1 MKRKSIIW
9 WAIFVVLIIWQLP
22 QFLISLVMLPFLGK
36 KKLVADRHFNF
47 CWVADKMQGGIS
59 LGPFAFVS
67 PRINSPASIAHEVDG
82 HTWDSKLMGPF
93 YLFIIG
99 IPSIFNAAFDLS
111 NCYYDFYPEK
121 WANRHA
127 KLEVDR
133 YCRLKTTPETIIQ
146 KELLS

>member
-9 WAIFVVLIIWQLP
+9 WAIFVALVIWQLP

-47 CWVADKMQGGIS
+47 CWMAEKMQGGIS

-67 PRINSPASIAHEVDG
+67 PGLCSAESIAHEVDG
-82 HTWDSKLMGPF
+82 HTKDSKIFSWL
-93 YLFIIG
+93 YLLVIG
-99 IPSIFNAAFDLS
+99 LPSILNAMFKFTK
-111 NCYYDFYPEK
+111 CYYDFFPEK
-121 WANRHA
+121 RANRFA
-127 KLEVDR
+127 KLEVDK

>member
-9 WAIFVVLIIWQLP
+9 WAIFVALIIWQLP

-47 CWVADKMQGGIS
+47 CWMAEKMQGGIS

-67 PRINSPASIAHEVDG
+67 PGLCSAESIAHAVDG
-82 HTWDSKLMGPF
+82 HTKDSKIFSWF
-93 YLFIIG
+93 YLLVIG
-99 IPSIFNAAFDLS
+99 LPSILNAMFKFTK
-111 NCYYDFYPEK
+111 CYYDFFPEK
-121 WANRHA
+121 RANRFA
-127 KLEVDR
+127 KLAVDK
-133 YCRLKTTPETIIQ
+133 YCRLKTTSETIIQ